1 MRNQAALTN
10 VAAYTG
16 VNHVAAGSRLEGVPA
31 TTVATAVG
39 PALVTTDDVPTGGR
53 GLTVTCVVD
62 GRVTQKANTS
72 ELIFDVATV
81 IAHVS
86 GAVTLLP
93 GDLITTGTPAGAGG
107 GLVPESTGGGGAE
120 VISVIKGVGE
130 LGNTLVGAWP
140 R

>member
-1 MRNQAALTN
+1 MVNLVALEN
-10 VAAYTG
+10 RPERV
-16 VNHVAAGSRLEGVPA
+16 SA
-31 TTVATAVG
+31 TAVATAVG

-53 GLTVTCVVD
+53 GLTMTCIVD
-62 GRVTQKANTS
+62 ARVTQKANTS
-72 ELIFDVATV
+72 ELVFDVATV

-93 GDLITTGTPAGAGG
+93 GDLITTGMPAGAGG
-107 GLVPESTGGGGAE
+107 GRVPESTGGAGPE

-140 R
+140 W